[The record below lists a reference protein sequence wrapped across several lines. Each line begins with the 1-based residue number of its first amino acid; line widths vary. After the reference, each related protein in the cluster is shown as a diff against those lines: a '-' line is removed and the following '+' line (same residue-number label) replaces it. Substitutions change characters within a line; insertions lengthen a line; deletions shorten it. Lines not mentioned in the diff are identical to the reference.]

1 MCNPT
6 SAKEKQD
13 AEDDES
19 DDEGEERIAAR
30 ELGRRTSD
38 ARNDRHVGPKAGGW
52 RSVGH
57 REE

>member
-1 MCNPT
+1 MCDPT
-6 SAKEKQD
+6 SAEEKEQ

-19 DDEGEERIAAR
+19 DDEWQERIAAR

-38 ARNDRHVGPKAGGW
+38 AGNQRHVGPKAGGW

-57 REE
+57 RKE